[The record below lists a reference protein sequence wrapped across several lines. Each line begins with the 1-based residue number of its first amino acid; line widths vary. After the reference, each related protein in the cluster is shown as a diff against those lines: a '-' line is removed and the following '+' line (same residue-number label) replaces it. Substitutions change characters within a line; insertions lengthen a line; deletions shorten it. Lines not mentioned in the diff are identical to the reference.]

1 MFKPIATSI
10 LAVLALATLPSQAQ
24 VSDTFDVTVNLT
36 SACRLTTTPG
46 DITLNYTSFAASPA
60 SASTSFAVQCTD
72 GFSYDL
78 ALSAADA
85 STLGL
90 TIPLVIRNSG
100 DTADVT
106 TTQAQSGT
114 GSTTYLIKASIAAG
128 QQGTCTNATC
138 SSTVSRTLN
147 IVY

>member
-1 MFKPIATSI
+1 MFKLLATSA
-10 LAVLALATLPSQAQ
+10 LALLALATVPTQAQ

-46 DITLNYTSFAASPA
+46 DITLSYTSFAATPS
-60 SASTSFAVQCTD
+60 SSTTSFAVQCTD
-72 GFSYDL
+72 GFPYDL
-78 ALSAADA
+78 ALSAANA

-90 TIPLVIRNSG
+90 TIPLAIRNAG
-100 DTADVT
+100 DTADIT
-106 TTQAQSGT
+106 TTQSQSGA

-128 QQGTCTNATC
+128 QQGTCTTASC
-138 SSTVSRTLN
+138 SASVTRTLN